1 MKFHFNPPL
10 PDCALAVC
18 DNSQPPVSKLRPE
31 EASLLPENAA
41 EKRKSE
47 FALGRAAARQAL
59 AELGLREPPPVLR
72 GAGREPLW
80 PEGIVGSITH
90 CGSFAIAVVGKQE
103 HVKALGIDLEDV
115 ERVSHDEI
123 ARFICNEREHRWVFD
138 GDDGQLRLAMLFSA
152 KESIYK
158 ALYPLEQR
166 FFDFHAVTL
175 TWLPERQQFVGTLS
189 PQFRERYPIEVGC
202 QREGHFVFTHAFLAS
217 RANA

>member
-10 PDCALAVC
+10 TDCVLAVR
-18 DNSQPPVSKLRPE
+18 DSSQPPDSKLRPE
-31 EASLLPENAA
+31 EASLLPKNAA

-59 AELGLREPPPVLR
+59 AELGFREPPPVLR

-90 CGSFAIAVVGKQE
+90 CGSCAIAVVGKRE
-103 HVKALGIDLEDV
+103 HVKALGIDLENV
-115 ERVSHDEI
+115 ERVSHEEI
-123 ARFICNEREHRWVFD
+123 ARFICDETERRWVF
-138 GDDGQLRLAMLFSA
+138 GGENGRLRLAMLFSA

-175 TWLPERQQFVGTLS
+175 TWLPERGQFVGTLS
-189 PQFRERYPIEVGC
+189 SEFRERYPIEVGC
-202 QREGHFVFTHAFLAS
+202 QREGHFVFTHAFLPS
-217 RANA
+217 RATA